1 MLAARRLAAVL
12 TAVAILSIL
21 TGCQAPQ
28 RVLEPL
34 PAPHVHAYPLAPPR
48 EAPPPTPPPTART
61 IRGATVVLDPGHG
74 GKDPGAWPR
83 SLSALPEKTIVLDIS
98 SKLARILSD
107 RGARV
112 VSTRTTDVF
121 IELSTRSAAA
131 DRHRADLF
139 VSVHADSAQRASASG
154 AGVHIY
160 NQASAQSQ
168 RAAQA
173 INTAF
178 RRAGL
183 ETRGIYRNNFHV
195 LREHSRPA
203 VLIECGFLTNRGD
216 AQSLNDAGYRTRVA
230 MAIAEGI
237 TDYFAR

>member
-1 MLAARRLAAVL
+1 MVIDA
-12 TAVAILSIL
+12 
-21 TGCQAPQ
+21 
-28 RVLEPL
+28 
-34 PAPHVHAYPLAPPR
+34 
-48 EAPPPTPPPTART
+48 
-61 IRGATVVLDPGHG
+61 GHG

-83 SLSALPEKTIVLDIS
+83 NLSTLPEKTIVLDVS
-98 SKLARILSD
+98 NKLARMLSD
-107 RGARV
+107 RGGRTI
-112 VSTRTTDVF
+112 STRTTDVF
-121 IELSTRSAAA
+121 IELGARAAMA

-160 NQASAQSQ
+160 TQASLESQ

-173 INTAF
+173 IVAAF
-178 RRAGL
+178 RRAGI
-183 ETRGIYRNNFHV
+183 ETRGIYRNNFSV

-216 AQSLNDAGYRTRVA
+216 AQALNDANYRTRLA
-230 MAIAEGI
+230 SAIAEGI